1 MIERGTSA
9 ANDNRKHLPRQVPT
23 NWVSLV
29 GRLCFDPIVRKT
41 EKGQPI
47 VHFSLSATTPAT
59 GPLCCEFEA
68 NGLMGGATCH
78 HVVVADDQL
87 AEIATT
93 ELASGSVVY
102 LEGQLQTRRASQ
114 PSAAPKIVTE
124 IVLIGV
130 HARLRPHLGYN
141 AR

>member
-1 MIERGTSA
+1 MIEKGTSA
-9 ANDNRKHLPRQVPT
+9 ANDNRKHLPLNVPT
-23 NWVSLV
+23 NRVSLI

-41 EKGQPI
+41 DKGQPI
-47 VHFSLSATTPAT
+47 VHFSLLATKQAP

-68 NGLMGGATCH
+68 SGLMGGATCH

-114 PSAAPKIVTE
+114 PSEAPKIVTE
-124 IVLIGV
+124 IVLFGA
-130 HARLRPHLGYN
+130 HARLQPQP
-141 AR
+141 